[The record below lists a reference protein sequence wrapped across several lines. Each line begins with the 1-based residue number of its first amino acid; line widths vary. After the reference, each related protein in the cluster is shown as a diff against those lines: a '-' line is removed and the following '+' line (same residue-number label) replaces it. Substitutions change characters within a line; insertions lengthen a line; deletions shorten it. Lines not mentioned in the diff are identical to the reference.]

1 MVPAAQRKMYPQQS
15 GMECV
20 TLTASMANGPAANR
34 SPMSITLNRLPSPH
48 RLYSFMRRSTSCMVN
63 KPPYTGVDGSSAGIT
78 HGNAPMWSSWPCV
91 MSTASIL
98 SLQRDKNETS
108 GRTFW
113 MPSSSWSG
121 NINPASSNT

>member
-1 MVPAAQRKMYPQQS
+1 MVPAAHRKMNPQQS

-20 TLTASMANGPAANR
+20 TRTASMANGPASNR
-34 SPMSITLNRLPSPH
+34 SPMSITLNRDPSPQ
-48 RLYSFMRRSTSCMVN
+48 RLNSFMRRSMSCMVN
-63 KPPYTGVDGSSAGIT
+63 KPPYTGVDGSSAGMT

-108 GRTFW
+108 GSTF
-113 MPSSSWSG
+113 
-121 NINPASSNT
+121 